1 MTNRTFPT
9 RTATYILIA
18 FGVAVLLPW
27 QSSPAHSAGEKS
39 AAQTPID
46 FNRQIRPILSES
58 CFTCHG
64 PDEKERK
71 AKLRL
76 DTREGGL
83 KELRDGGFAIVPGH
97 ANKSELLVR
106 ITTKAASERMPPPK
120 TNKRLT
126 PEQIDL
132 LRRWIDEGAKWSE
145 HWAFVAP
152 KRSPLPRVANPT
164 WPRNAIDHF
173 ILARLERAGL
183 KPSPEADA
191 IRLIRRVTLDLTGL
205 PPTPA
210 EVDAF
215 LADKSTNAYEKVVD
229 RLLASP
235 HFGERMAVEWLDA
248 ARYADTH
255 GYHIDAGRDMTR
267 WRDWVIT
274 AFNENL
280 PFDRFTV
287 EQLAGDLLPGATV
300 RQKVASG
307 FNRNHMINFEGGA
320 IPAEYHNNYIVDR
333 INTTSTVWLGLT
345 TACAQCHDH
354 KYDPISQKE
363 YYQLYAFFH
372 NVPENGLD
380 GSRGNAAPVL
390 KAPTPAQA
398 KRLRELDAAIQETE
412 RKLAT
417 PDPKLDEAQAAWERT
432 ALGGRTEWVFLDL
445 KKAESR
451 GGAKLTPQ
459 SDQSLLASGPNPATD
474 AYTVVLESSN
484 ERNFTALRLEAL
496 PHKSLKGQGPGRS
509 VNGNIVLTDVR
520 LSYQPANKSKPP
532 TPIKLK
538 AASADFS
545 QQDFPIRNAIDADP
559 KSGWAIYPE
568 VGKAHSA
575 VFEFERP
582 VELGCGLMLTVT
594 LDFQSQYGQHQLGCF
609 RLSATTSA
617 NPHNSDTLP
626 ANVRAALTVPRAN
639 RTAAQEADL
648 TAIIETQ
655 IGLLSGGEVGRREGE
670 GRAYIRGQ
678 GVAVV
683 RVRGRRRGEA
693 ETAELV
699 LAVLGLEVERHREH
713 QAAAQLDG
721 PLKLEDGA
729 VRFADLGVNRPA
741 AFRIG
746 VDGVADGKVLLA
758 EVGRGRLEL
767 DRGRRLALVRRL
779 ITEAHVRQHDVAID
793 RAPRPL
799 TLQALVRQRFQAKG
813 SEVPLVTALQDDGIC
828 VGGGVRAAREEGL
841 IALGRQFRPAAR
853 FRLFQIE
860 EDPFRPAAERRPL
873 PCRLSLIELRVRRR
887 QFALRF
893 LDRRIEFAQPLRLRR
908 GRRLEHRRRVPPAA
922 VKAILRHIVEE
933 GVELIILL
941 LRDGIVLMVV
951 TLSAGGR
958 QAEPDSACG
967 IDAIDNVVV
976 VILRRNGAALEVDHV
991 IAIEAAGDLL
1001 PHRGAGQQIPGQLLD
1016 GEAIEGQV
1024 LVEGG
1029 DDPVAPARHVA
1040 AGVDVIAVGVGVA
1053 GGVEPLHRHALA
1065 EVRRRQQTIDDLLV
1079 SVRAPIGQ
1087 EGIDLGGGGR
1097 QAGQVECHP
1106 PDQADRVRLGR
1117 RLEARA
1123 LQTGQDEMIDGVARP
1138 GRVGDTRQGRPFRRD
1153 ERPVLGPL
1161 GALVDPAA
1169 QQVDLLG
1176 RQALIRLRR
1185 RHPFAGCFRSDA
1197 D

>member
-333 INTTSTVWLGLT
+333 VNTTSTVWLGLT

-648 TAIIETQ
+648 RLYYRSQVAAGAQLKGQLAKLRQERAEVEKQMPTTMVMQEMPTPRDTFMLLRGEYDKKGAKVTAATPASLPPLPAGAPLNRL
-655 IGLLSGGEVGRREGE
+655 GLAQWLVDPSHPLTARVAVNRYWQQFFGTGLVKTAEDFGAQGELPSHPELLDWVAVEFMQPTSGPLGSGGKKWDV
-670 GRAYIRGQ
+670 
-678 GVAVV
+678 
-683 RVRGRRRGEA
+683 
-693 ETAELV
+693 
-699 LAVLGLEVERHREH
+699 
-713 QAAAQLDG
+713 
-721 PLKLEDGA
+721 K
-729 VRFADLGVNRPA
+729 
-741 AFRIG
+741 
-746 VDGVADGKVLLA
+746 
-758 EVGRGRLEL
+758 
-767 DRGRRLALVRRL
+767 ALVRLIVTSATYRQSSAVTPALLAKDADNRL
-779 ITEAHVRQHDVAID
+779 LT
-793 RAPRPL
+793 RAPRLRLQAEFIRDQALAVSGLLNREIGGASVFPYQPAGL
-799 TLQALVRQRFQAKG
+799 WQELASRSDSKNWSAQFFVQSHGKDLYRRTMYTFWKRTSPPPTLVTFDAPDRETCTVRRSRTNTPLQALVLLNDPTYVEASRKLAERMMKQAE
-813 SEVPLVTALQDDGIC
+813 STDE
-828 VGGGVRAAREEGL
+828 R
-841 IALGRQFRPAAR
+841 IAFA
-853 FRLFQIE
+853 FRLATARRPSAKEVEILSRVFNRQLNVYRQ
-860 EDPFRPAAERRPL
+860 DPKAALRLLGVGEAPRDERLPAAEL
-873 PCRLSLIELRVRRR
+873 
-887 QFALRF
+887 
-893 LDRRIEFAQPLRLRR
+893 
-908 GRRLEHRRRVPPAA
+908 AA
-922 VKAILRHIVEE
+922 WT
-933 GVELIILL
+933 
-941 LRDGIVLMVV
+941 VV
-951 TLSAGGR
+951 AS
-958 QAEPDSACG
+958 
-967 IDAIDNVVV
+967 
-976 VILRRNGAALEVDHV
+976 VILN
-991 IAIEAAGDLL
+991 
-1001 PHRGAGQQIPGQLLD
+1001 LD
-1016 GEAIEGQV
+1016 E
-1024 LVEGG
+1024 
-1029 DDPVAPARHVA
+1029 
-1040 AGVDVIAVGVGVA
+1040 
-1053 GGVEPLHRHALA
+1053 
-1065 EVRRRQQTIDDLLV
+1065 TITK
-1079 SVRAPIGQ
+1079 G
-1087 EGIDLGGGGR
+1087 
-1097 QAGQVECHP
+1097 
-1106 PDQADRVRLGR
+1106 
-1117 RLEARA
+1117 
-1123 LQTGQDEMIDGVARP
+1123 
-1138 GRVGDTRQGRPFRRD
+1138 
-1153 ERPVLGPL
+1153 
-1161 GALVDPAA
+1161 
-1169 QQVDLLG
+1169 
-1176 RQALIRLRR
+1176 
-1185 RHPFAGCFRSDA
+1185 
-1197 D
+1197 

>member
-255 GYHIDAGRDMTR
+255 GYHIDSGRDMTR
-267 WRDWVIT
+267 WRDWVIA

-333 INTTSTVWLGLT
+333 VNTTSTVWLGLT

-648 TAIIETQ
+648 RLYYRSQVAAGAQLKGQLAKLRQERAEVEKQMPTTMVMQEMPTPRDTFMLLRGEYDKKGAKVTAATPASLPPLPAGAPLNRL
-655 IGLLSGGEVGRREGE
+655 GLAQWLVDPSHPLTARVAVNRYWQQFFGTGLVKTAEDFGAQGELPSHPELLDWVAVEFMQPTSGPLGSGGKKWDV
-670 GRAYIRGQ
+670 
-678 GVAVV
+678 
-683 RVRGRRRGEA
+683 
-693 ETAELV
+693 
-699 LAVLGLEVERHREH
+699 
-713 QAAAQLDG
+713 
-721 PLKLEDGA
+721 K
-729 VRFADLGVNRPA
+729 
-741 AFRIG
+741 
-746 VDGVADGKVLLA
+746 
-758 EVGRGRLEL
+758 
-767 DRGRRLALVRRL
+767 ALVRLIVTSATYRQSSAVTPALLAKDADNRL
-779 ITEAHVRQHDVAID
+779 LT
-793 RAPRPL
+793 RAPRLRLQAEFIRDQALAVSGLLNREIGGASVFPYQPAGL
-799 TLQALVRQRFQAKG
+799 WQELASRSDSKNWSAQFFVQSHGKDLYRRTMYTFWKRTSPPPTLVTFDAPDRETCTVRRSRTNTPLQALVLLNDPTYVEASRKLAERMMKQAE
-813 SEVPLVTALQDDGIC
+813 ST
-828 VGGGVRAAREEGL
+828 EER
-841 IALGRQFRPAAR
+841 IIFA
-853 FRLFQIE
+853 FRLATARRPTTKEVEILSRVFNRQLNVYRQ
-860 EDPFRPAAERRPL
+860 DPKAALRLLGVGEAPRDERLPAAEL
-873 PCRLSLIELRVRRR
+873 
-887 QFALRF
+887 
-893 LDRRIEFAQPLRLRR
+893 
-908 GRRLEHRRRVPPAA
+908 AA
-922 VKAILRHIVEE
+922 WT
-933 GVELIILL
+933 
-941 LRDGIVLMVV
+941 VV
-951 TLSAGGR
+951 AS
-958 QAEPDSACG
+958 
-967 IDAIDNVVV
+967 
-976 VILRRNGAALEVDHV
+976 VILN
-991 IAIEAAGDLL
+991 
-1001 PHRGAGQQIPGQLLD
+1001 LD
-1016 GEAIEGQV
+1016 E
-1024 LVEGG
+1024 
-1029 DDPVAPARHVA
+1029 
-1040 AGVDVIAVGVGVA
+1040 
-1053 GGVEPLHRHALA
+1053 
-1065 EVRRRQQTIDDLLV
+1065 TITK
-1079 SVRAPIGQ
+1079 G
-1087 EGIDLGGGGR
+1087 
-1097 QAGQVECHP
+1097 
-1106 PDQADRVRLGR
+1106 
-1117 RLEARA
+1117 
-1123 LQTGQDEMIDGVARP
+1123 
-1138 GRVGDTRQGRPFRRD
+1138 
-1153 ERPVLGPL
+1153 
-1161 GALVDPAA
+1161 
-1169 QQVDLLG
+1169 
-1176 RQALIRLRR
+1176 
-1185 RHPFAGCFRSDA
+1185 
-1197 D
+1197 